1 MTRRLRQCT
10 ATKANGGPCENAAYG
25 SQDVCWSHDPK
36 NAQKRR
42 AMASKAATAK
52 ADREVRE
59 VKQEIRDLIRLT
71 RDEGFDPTAANA
83 INRLY
88 NTLLAY
94 ILAERGIYREEDLA
108 VRIRELQGQ

>member
-1 MTRRLRQCT
+1 MNQCT
-10 ATKANGGPCENAAYG
+10 ATKLNGEPCENVAHG
-25 SQDVCWSHDPK
+25 SQNVCWSHDPR
-36 NAQKRR
+36 NAEKRHKQ
-42 AMASKAATAK
+42 ASKAATAK
-52 ADREVRE
+52 ADKEVRE
-59 VKQEIRDLIRLT
+59 VKREIRDLIKAV

-108 VRIRELQGQ
+108 VRIRELGGQ

>member
-1 MTRRLRQCT
+1 M
-10 ATKANGGPCENAAYG
+10 AAQG
-25 SQDVCWSHDPK
+25 QQGVCWNHDPK
-36 NAQKRR
+36 NAEQRR
-42 AMASKAATAK
+42 KQASRAATAK
-52 ADREVRE
+52 ADKEVRE
-59 VKQEIRDLIRLT
+59 VKREIRDLIKAV

-108 VRIRELQGQ
+108 VRIRELGGQ

>member
-1 MTRRLRQCT
+1 MSQCR
-10 ATKANGGPCENAAYG
+10 ATKANGEQCKRTAGAPDGY
-25 SQDVCWSHDPK
+25 CWGHDPK
-36 NAQKRR
+36 NAQTRR
-42 AMASKAATAK
+42 TLASRAATAK

-59 VKQEIRDLIRLT
+59 VKQEIRRLISAL

-108 VRIRELQGQ
+108 VRIRELGGK

>member
-1 MTRRLRQCT
+1 M
-10 ATKANGGPCENAAYG
+10 
-25 SQDVCWSHDPK
+25 DPK
-36 NAQKRR
+36 NAATRHR
-42 AMASKAATAK
+42 SASKAATAK

-59 VKQEIRDLIRLT
+59 IKAEIRELIRSI
-71 RDEGFDPTAANA
+71 REDGFDPTAANA

-108 VRIRELQGQ
+108 VRIRELGGQ

>member
-1 MTRRLRQCT
+1 MLE
-10 ATKANGGPCENAAYG
+10 P
-25 SQDVCWSHDPK
+25 HDPK
-36 NAQKRR
+36 NAEQRR
-42 AMASKAATAK
+42 KQASRAATAK
-52 ADREVRE
+52 ADKE
-59 VKQEIRDLIRLT
+59 VKEVKAEIRDLVRLV

-108 VRIRELQGQ
+108 VRIRALGEGK

>member
-1 MTRRLRQCT
+1 MSQCS
-10 ATKANGGPCENAAYG
+10 ATKPNGERCKRIADGPDGY
-25 SQDVCWSHDPK
+25 CWAHDPK
-36 NAQKRR
+36 NAAERHR
-42 AMASKAATAK
+42 SASKAATAK
-52 ADREVRE
+52 ADKE
-59 VKQEIRDLIRLT
+59 VKEVKAEIRDLVRLV

-108 VRIRELQGQ
+108 VRIRELGGQ